1 MLASLRQL
9 TPRNRSLRSRFRRDP
24 GLRGPRMSLTLT
36 VDGERWRSHLLRTV
50 TELPGIVPVA
60 KGNGYGF
67 GIGRL
72 ARRCTWLDEQAA
84 TTGSRIDMMAVG
96 TYLELQQAAP

>member
-1 MLASLRQL
+1 
-9 TPRNRSLRSRFRRDP
+9 
-24 GLRGPRMSLTLT
+24 MSLVLS
-36 VDGERWRSHLLRTV
+36 VDGDRWRRHLVETA
-50 TELPGIVPVA
+50 TALPGIVPVA

-84 TTGSRIDMMAVG
+84 TTGSPIDMMALG
-96 TYLELQQAAP
+96 TYLELEHAAGALRR